1 MITRLHD
8 MGLDAALREALSTVR
23 LAPASGLNTSSGP
36 SRACG
41 SEQRAAF
48 VTGRWQAQLRR
59 NGATKSPRVPQ
70 RVVASAASNKPASRT
85 RKPASHKP
93 FLQVRKNKDEA
104 ASNPQVA
111 QVDEERNGS
120 SSSNS
125 QDTAAGDTGNHAPS
139 TSSPSVLP
147 PPLPKYGKQLAY
159 DSGNKSTG
167 ALILQTVHRHVQRS
181 LPQQKSKIAGITV
194 DDLMSMIKDAE
205 KNILLLNR
213 VRTRA
218 LEELDQAKASKEK
231 LEAHVKALQ
240 KRLLE
245 VEERL
250 DLATQSK
257 ARGDLIEE
265 EVAKLQKRLR
275 SLDVEGQAA
284 AQARR
289 EAEEQQKQLQQQLTE
304 ASQRAARSA
313 ELEEENRSLIQE
325 VNILRGNVVEL
336 GNLHEKLEKLDNL
349 RIQNEAL
356 QSQVKHLQ
364 MEASSLQEARHG
376 YHMLESESQRVR
388 QELADLKDLLSS
400 IGAYEQE
407 VSWQARLEDLQG
419 KVAESEELKLQIER
433 LKGQFEAEK
442 EALNGET
449 SSLKSQQLSPQEGT
463 ADQEQLLQSLQSQL
477 AILRGDASQLEE
489 SRARESALQAQVLEL
504 NDSIAKLTSQ
514 AETKK
519 LRILDESL
527 VRERGIVE
535 DLTARAKMEKQE
547 RLAQEQAAHR
557 RERELVGDLQLLQS
571 SIGAHE
577 VERELF
583 ATTREEKE
591 KLQQQV
597 EILREQLLRSDDQ
610 IRRQVELYHSEVE
623 LLQASVASLTVDVEE
638 RESFAESGH
647 ANEEYP
653 QPVDRKSWE
662 FWTHL
667 LLRIDSLVMSNLL
680 SHEQGTELRLMTWS
694 KSWKIQD
701 AYRKVK
707 EEVDS
712 EVAATLQGLVKPRSS
727 PGMHIIHI
735 AAEMASVAKVGGLGD
750 VVTGLG
756 KALQKNGHLVEVI
769 LPKYD
774 CMDYSRAMDYDLMS
788 YFDGAWHHNK
798 VWQGSVEGLPVYFIE
813 PLHPGRYF
821 WRKAF
826 YGESDDFQRFTYF
839 CRAALELVLK
849 AGKRPDIIHCHDWQ
863 TAAVAPLYWDIYVPQ
878 GLDSAQVAFTC
889 HNFEY
894 QGTASPEAL
903 GSCGLDVYRHFRMD
917 RLQDNFMLNS
927 INLLKGGLI
936 FSNLVTT
943 VSPTYAVEVRGP
955 EGGRGLH
962 VTLNQIQEKFY
973 GVLNGVDYEVWD
985 PSSDPHLQFNFD
997 SEDLRGKVANKIA
1010 LRSLLGLAST
1020 GPDGR
1025 RPLRDFEAIAKQFES
1040 HPQIRLILKYD
1051 ESLSH
1056 MIYAACDILVIPSI
1070 FEPCGLTQLI
1080 AMRYGAI
1087 PVVRKTGGLAD
1098 SVFDVDDPTI
1108 PEEQQNGFTF
1118 TALDE
1123 AGLNFALDRAITYF
1137 TDNREWWEELVSNT
1151 MRLDY
1156 SWDESC
1162 RQYIALYA
1170 KLRVLSKT

>member
-1 MITRLHD
+1 MITGVHD
-8 MGLDAALREALSTVR
+8 MGLDVALREALSTVR
-23 LAPASGLNTSSGP
+23 LAPASGLDPSSGP
-36 SRACG
+36 FGTRG
-41 SEQRAAF
+41 SESRAAF
-48 VTGRWQAQLRR
+48 VPGRWQAQLRR
-59 NGATKSPRVPQ
+59 NGAAKSPRVAQ
-70 RVVASAASNKPASRT
+70 RVAASAASNKPLSRT

-93 FLQVRKNKDEA
+93 FLQVRKSKDEV

-111 QVDEERNGS
+111 QLDEERNGS
-120 SSSNS
+120 STSNS
-125 QDTAAGDTGNHAPS
+125 QNTAAEDAGNHAPS
-139 TSSPSVLP
+139 TSFSSVLP
-147 PPLPKYGKQLAY
+147 PPLPK
-159 DSGNKSTG
+159 
-167 ALILQTVHRHVQRS
+167 RS
-181 LPQQKSKIAGITV
+181 LPQQNPRAAGISV
-194 DDLMSMIKDAE
+194 DDFMSMIKDAE

-231 LEAHVKALQ
+231 LEAHAKALQ

-257 ARGDLIEE
+257 ARGALLEE

-284 AQARR
+284 TQARR

-304 ASQRAARSA
+304 ASQRAARFDA
-313 ELEEENRSLIQE
+313 LEEENRSLTQE
-325 VNILRGNVVEL
+325 VNILRGNMVEL
-336 GNLHEKLEKLDNL
+336 GNLQEKLEMLDDL

-364 MEASSLQEARHG
+364 MEASSLQEARHS
-376 YHMLESESQRVR
+376 YHVLETESQRVR
-388 QELADLKDLLSS
+388 QELADLTDLLSS
-400 IGAYEQE
+400 IGTYEQE

-433 LKGQFEAEK
+433 LKGQFKAEK
-442 EALNGET
+442 EALNDEI
-449 SSLKSQQLSPQEGT
+449 SSLKAQQTSPQEST
-463 ADQEQLLQSLQSQL
+463 THHEQLLESLQSQL
-477 AILRGDASQLEE
+477 ARLRVDASQLEE

-504 NDSIAKLTSQ
+504 NDSIAKLTSL
-514 AETKK
+514 AEKK
-519 LRILDESL
+519 ELDLRSLDESL
-527 VRERGIVE
+527 VHERERIE
-535 DLTARAKMEKQE
+535 DLTARAEMEKQE

-591 KLQQQV
+591 QLQQQV
-597 EILREQLLRSDDQ
+597 EMLREQLLRSDDQ
-610 IRRQVELYHSEVE
+610 IWREVELYQSEVE

-638 RESFAESGH
+638 RESYAESGH

-694 KSWKIQD
+694 KTWKIQD

-707 EEVDS
+707 EEEDS
-712 EVAATLQGLVKPRSS
+712 QVAATLQGLVKPRSS
-727 PGMHIIHI
+727 PGMYIIHI
-735 AAEMASVAKVGGLGD
+735 AAEMAPVAKVGGLGD

-756 KALQKNGHLVEVI
+756 KALQTNGHLVEVI

-788 YFDGAWHHNK
+788 YFDGAWHHNR

-903 GSCGLDVYRHFRMD
+903 GSCGLDVFRHFRMD

-997 SEDLRGKVANKIA
+997 SEDLRGKVANKTA
-1010 LRSLLGLAST
+1010 LRSMLGLAST
-1020 GPDGR
+1020 GPDSR

-1108 PEEQQNGFTF
+1108 SEEQQNGFTF

-1123 AGLNFALDRAITYF
+1123 AGLNFALDRAISYF

>member
-1 MITRLHD
+1 MITGLHD
-8 MGLDAALREALSTVR
+8 MALDAALREALSTVR
-23 LAPASGLNTSSGP
+23 LAPASGLDPSSGP
-36 SRACG
+36 FGTRG
-41 SEQRAAF
+41 SELRAAF
-48 VTGRWQAQLRR
+48 VPGRWQAKLRR
-59 NGATKSPRVPQ
+59 NGATKSPRVTQ
-70 RVVASAASNKPASRT
+70 RVAASAASNKPLSRT

-93 FLQVRKNKDEA
+93 FLQVRKSKDEV

-120 SSSNS
+120 SASNS
-125 QDTAAGDTGNHAPS
+125 QNTAAEDFGSHAPS

-147 PPLPKYGKQLAY
+147 PPLPK
-159 DSGNKSTG
+159 
-167 ALILQTVHRHVQRS
+167 RS
-181 LPQQKSKIAGITV
+181 LPQRNPRAAGISV

-231 LEAHVKALQ
+231 LEAHAKALQ

-257 ARGDLIEE
+257 ARGALLEE

-304 ASQRAARSA
+304 ASQRAARFDA
-313 ELEEENRSLIQE
+313 LEEENRSLTQE
-325 VNILRGNVVEL
+325 VNVLRGKVIEL
-336 GNLHEKLEKLDNL
+336 GNLQEKLERLDDL

-356 QSQVKHLQ
+356 QSQVQHLQ
-364 MEASSLQEARHG
+364 MEASSVEEARHS
-376 YHMLESESQRVR
+376 YHVLEPEFQQVR

-400 IGAYEQE
+400 IGSYEQE
-407 VSWQARLEDLQG
+407 VSWKARLEDLQG
-419 KVAESEELKLQIER
+419 KVAESEELKLQIKS
-433 LKGQFEAEK
+433 LKGQFKAEK
-442 EALNGET
+442 EALNDEM
-449 SSLKSQQLSPQEGT
+449 SSLKTQQTSPQQT
-463 ADQEQLLQSLQSQL
+463 TTDHEQLLQSLQSQL
-477 AILRGDASQLEE
+477 AILRADASQLEE
-489 SRARESALQAQVLEL
+489 SRAREAALQAQVLEL
-504 NDSIAKLTSQ
+504 NDSIAKLRSL
-514 AETKK
+514 AEMKELD
-519 LRILDESL
+519 LRSLDGSL
-527 VRERGIVE
+527 VRERERME
-535 DLTARAKMEKQE
+535 DLTARAEMEKQE

-591 KLQQQV
+591 QLQQQV
-597 EILREQLLRSDDQ
+597 EMLQEQLLRSDDQ
-610 IRRQVELYHSEVE
+610 IQRQVELYQSEVE

-638 RESFAESGH
+638 RESYAENGR
-647 ANEEYP
+647 ANVEYS
-653 QPVDRKSWE
+653 QPVDRKSWD

-667 LLRIDSLVMSNLL
+667 LLRIDSLVLSNLL

-701 AYRKVK
+701 AYRRVM
-707 EEVDS
+707 EEPDS
-712 EVAATLQGLVKPRSS
+712 QVAATLQGLVKPRSS
-727 PGMHIIHI
+727 PGVHIIHI
-735 AAEMASVAKVGGLGD
+735 AAEMAPVAKVGGLGD

-774 CMDYSRAMDYDLMS
+774 CMDYSRIQNLKARSQHVKHAQAMEYDLMS
-788 YFDGAWHHNK
+788 YFDGAWHHNR

-903 GSCGLDVYRHFRMD
+903 GSCGLDVYRHYRMD
-917 RLQDNFMLNS
+917 RLQDNFMLKS

-943 VSPTYAVEVRGP
+943 VSPTYAVEVQGP

-962 VTLNQIQEKFY
+962 ITLNQIQEKFY

-985 PSSDPHLQFNFD
+985 PSTDPHLQFNFD

-1010 LRSLLGLAST
+1010 LRSMLGLAST
-1020 GPDGR
+1020 GPDSR

-1098 SVFDVDDPTI
+1098 SVFDVDDPTV

-1123 AGLNFALDRAITYF
+1123 AGLNFALDRAISYF